1 MRNWRRA
8 SAPQPAF
15 SMPGGEG
22 GNPFHKVSLP
32 PCKDCVTVT
41 AMTALPRRTPRGDLL
56 ASLPKGGV
64 CAEIG
69 TWRGN
74 FAAEILGIKQPERIY
89 LVDPWR
95 FMDRF
100 PGRWYGGADAKNQSD
115 MDEIAAAVER
125 RFSGD
130 DRVLVRRMTSGEFFE
145 AHQAERFDWVYI
157 DGDHSEE
164 AVYADLSAA
173 WPLIRPGGILSGD
186 DYYWTEAGRRPVAAA
201 VERFKSDVGL
211 EPDLLAGQF
220 SFPKPA

>member
-1 MRNWRRA
+1 
-8 SAPQPAF
+8 
-15 SMPGGEG
+15 
-22 GNPFHKVSLP
+22 
-32 PCKDCVTVT
+32 
-41 AMTALPRRTPRGDLL
+41 MTASPPQATRGDFL

-69 TWRGN
+69 TWRGK
-74 FAAEILGIKQPERIY
+74 FAAEILRIKQPERLY

-95 FMDRF
+95 FMGRF
-100 PGRWYGGADAKNQSD
+100 PHRWYGGAQAKTQAD

-125 RFSGD
+125 LFSGD
-130 DRVLVRRMTSGEFFE
+130 DRVVVRRMTSGEFFE

-164 AVYADLSAA
+164 AVYADLTAA

-186 DYYWTEAGRRPVAAA
+186 DYFWTEAKRQPVAAA
-201 VERFKSDVGL
+201 VQRFAADVGVD
-211 EPDLLAGQF
+211 PDLLAGQF